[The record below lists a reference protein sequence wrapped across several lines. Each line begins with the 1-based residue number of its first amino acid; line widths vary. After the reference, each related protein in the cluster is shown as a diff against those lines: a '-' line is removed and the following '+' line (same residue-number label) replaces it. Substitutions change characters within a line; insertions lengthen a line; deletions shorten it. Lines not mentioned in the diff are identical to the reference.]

1 VTAGDAERRARR
13 IGGGRPRVAIGPLPV
28 APWAESAA
36 VEAGAEIVEV
46 GDAEALLWMSAGDP
60 GALSEVLAHAP
71 RVRWVHLRWA
81 GIEAFTEAGFFQDG
95 RLWTCGKGV
104 FADAVAEHALA
115 LGLAGLRGL
124 PARMRAPGWGSP
136 SGSSLMGGRVTVL
149 GGGGIATE
157 LARLLT
163 PFRVSLTVVRRTSTP
178 FPGAGRTLTS
188 DRVDEALAGADLVI
202 LALPLT
208 PETVGLIGASQL
220 RRMESHAWLVN
231 VARGAQVVTADLV
244 TALLEGW
251 IGGAALDVTDP
262 EPLPAD
268 HPLWGID
275 RCVITPHTASNTEAT
290 LPAVGA
296 RIVENVRRFAA
307 GEPLLGTVDA
317 EAGY

>member
-1 VTAGDAERRARR
+1 MMAGNAECRARR
-13 IGGGRPRVAIGPLPV
+13 IGGGRPRVAIGPLPA

-36 VEAGAEIVEV
+36 VEAGAEIVEA
-46 GDAEALLWMSAGDP
+46 GDAEALLWMSPGDP

-71 RVRWVHLRWA
+71 GICWVHLRWA
-81 GIEAFTEAGFFQDG
+81 GIEAFAQAGFFRDG

-124 PARMRAPGWGSP
+124 PARVRTPGSGAPP
-136 SGSSLMGGRVTVL
+136 GSSLLGGRVTVL
-149 GGGGIATE
+149 GGGGIATA

-178 FPGAGRTLTS
+178 FPAAARTLTS
-188 DRVDEALAGADLVI
+188 DRVDEALPGADLVI

-208 PETVGLIGASQL
+208 AETVGLIGASQL

-262 EPLPAD
+262 EPLPPD
-268 HPLWGID
+268 HPLREID
-275 RCVITPHTASNTEAT
+275 RCVITPHIASNTEAT

-307 GEPLLGTVDA
+307 GEPLVGTIDA
-317 EAGY
+317 DAGY